1 MKAPSTKALMSFSR
15 DNTFLSLRGGLIR
28 GGLIR
33 GGLIRGGLIMTKTCM
48 YFQEQIGRLAKALK
62 SKG

>member
-15 DNTFLSLRGGLIR
+15 DNTFLSLR